1 VSYRLTYLA
10 AAHAVDRFTFADYY
24 QVRSDGLYVAGLTRA
39 QVVEFRKFFKLAEI
53 DMTADE
59 LVIALLLMH
68 HITTGSPR

>member
-1 VSYRLTYLA
+1 MALQYFA
-10 AAHAVDRFTFADYY
+10 AAHVVHSLRP
-24 QVRSDGLYVAGLTRA
+24 QQRRLLRSDGLYIAGLTRA

-68 HITTGSPR
+68 HMTTGSSL